1 MSQMTLTDGQ
11 IVRLRELV
19 CSLKLP
25 ALPSTRHYED
35 IRMNVF
41 FRALDPA
48 RQAFL
53 AREEGET
60 FDRAARRVL
69 QLCLKNELRDLHAGQ
84 AVFEQEMSALAEL
97 EMADESGKPAFDVAD
112 PRTADGV
119 GSVFDELEAHAAFLA
134 WQGAVRAAVDALP
147 GNLRRLARGLADGVP
162 ATALAARLGKDRRT
176 LLRWRGELQV
186 RFAALWTQY
195 RALRTLRG

>member
-25 ALPSTRHYED
+25 ALPPTRHYED

-41 FRALDPA
+41 FRALSEA
-48 RQAFL
+48 NVRFL
-53 AREEGET
+53 LKHADDFTG
-60 FDRAARRVL
+60 AAIRTLRS
-69 QLCLKNELRDLHAGQ
+69 CLKNELRDLHAGQ

-134 WQGAVRAAVDALP
+134 WQEAVRAAVDALP
-147 GNLRRLARGLADGVP
+147 GHLRRLARGLADGVP
-162 ATALAARLGKDRRT
+162 VRDLAARLGKDRRT
-176 LLRWRGELQV
+176 LLRWRGELRV

>member
-119 GSVFDELEAHAAFLA
+119 GSASRRCGRSTGHCGRFA
-134 WQGAVRAAVDALP
+134 GKRGRAVRVGWLATTT
-147 GNLRRLARGLADGVP
+147 RLFVLF
-162 ATALAARLGKDRRT
+162 LDRIHRMG
-176 LLRWRGELQV
+176 RI
-186 RFAALWTQY
+186 F
-195 RALRTLRG
+195 

>member
-25 ALPSTRHYED
+25 ALPPTRHYED

-41 FRALDPA
+41 FHALDKA
-48 RQAFL
+48 RQTFL

-69 QLCLKNELRDLHAGQ
+69 RLCLKNELKHLHAGQ